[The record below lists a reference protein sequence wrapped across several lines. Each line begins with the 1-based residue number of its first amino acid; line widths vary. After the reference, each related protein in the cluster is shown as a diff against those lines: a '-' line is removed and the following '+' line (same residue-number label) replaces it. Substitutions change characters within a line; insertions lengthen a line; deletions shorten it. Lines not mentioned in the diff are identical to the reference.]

1 MFAEN
6 NSLRLDPEAKLGEL
20 GVDTFRFGCA
30 CIDF

>member
-6 NSLRLDPEAKLGEL
+6 SSLRLDPEAKLGEL

-30 CIDF
+30 CIDV